1 MDRKELYNR
10 ISEMIPVEHPKE
22 KTFKDVLGEALGQ
35 FKSWISEVDEDA
47 NLTKEKLGKAIDN
60 IKNTNQKILNTVD
73 LVSKGKH
80 AEASRNMYSNLCA
93 KPLFTEPIKEGTIFY
108 RMRTN
113 EKKERFTRKDLFH
126 IPLNKRGLVSTQRYS
141 MPGYP
146 CLYLGKS
153 LAACWEEMNRPSL
166 DNCMFSCFKTEK
178 NMRVLSLRFPDAKE
192 WGEDIYLDQ
201 KLEIMPFIIACMIK
215 VDDPNNIYKV
225 EYTIPQL
232 IMECLFP
239 SDVKIKGEPLMGI
252 IYSSVHLNK
261 DFNFPRSI
269 YDNIVIPVQNV
280 ESGKDYCPVL
290 NDYFKWTEPTS
301 EEFERIKY
309 GTLMGWR
316 KINEDDLDNY
326 NNSLFGLLE
335 GKIKNYEFD
344 NLSL

>member
-1 MDRKELYNR
+1 
-10 ISEMIPVEHPKE
+10 
-22 KTFKDVLGEALGQ
+22 
-35 FKSWISEVDEDA
+35 
-47 NLTKEKLGKAIDN
+47 
-60 IKNTNQKILNTVD
+60 
-73 LVSKGKH
+73 
-80 AEASRNMYSNLCA
+80 
-93 KPLFTEPIKEGTIFY
+93 
-108 RMRTN
+108 
-113 EKKERFTRKDLFH
+113 
-126 IPLNKRGLVSTQRYS
+126 

-192 WGEDIYLDQ
+192 WGEDEYLDQ

-232 IMECLFP
+232 IMEHLFINN
-239 SDVKIKGEPLMGI
+239 VLIKKEEEPLMGI

-261 DFNFPRSI
+261 DFDFPRSI

-280 ESGKDYCPVL
+280 ESGKEYCPVL

-301 EEFERIKY
+301 EEFERIKH
-309 GTLMGWR
+309 GSLMGWEEIPKTNEEDLEMNEGL
-316 KINEDDLDNY
+316 KIY

-335 GKIKNYEFD
+335 EIISDDKNYEFD

>member
-1 MDRKELYNR
+1 
-10 ISEMIPVEHPKE
+10 MIPVEHPKE

-35 FKSWISEVDEDA
+35 FESWISEVDEDA

-192 WGEDIYLDQ
+192 WGEDVYLDQ

-225 EYTIPQL
+225 EYTI
-232 IMECLFP
+232 
-239 SDVKIKGEPLMGI
+239 
-252 IYSSVHLNK
+252 LN
-261 DFNFPRSI
+261 
-269 YDNIVIPVQNV
+269 
-280 ESGKDYCPVL
+280 
-290 NDYFKWTEPTS
+290 
-301 EEFERIKY
+301 
-309 GTLMGWR
+309 
-316 KINEDDLDNY
+316 
-326 NNSLFGLLE
+326 
-335 GKIKNYEFD
+335 
-344 NLSL
+344 

>member
-1 MDRKELYNR
+1 
-10 ISEMIPVEHPKE
+10 MIPVEHPKE
-22 KTFKDVLGEALGQ
+22 KTFKDVLRKALGQ
-35 FKSWISEVDEDA
+35 FESWISEVDEGEI
-47 NLTKEKLGKAIDN
+47 LTKEKVINSIKKTNRGILGTI
-60 IKNTNQKILNTVD
+60 D
-73 LVSKGKH
+73 LVSKGNH
-80 AEASRNMYSNLCA
+80 AKAAKKMHFNLCA
-93 KPLFTEPIKEGTIFY
+93 KPLLTESINEGDSFY

-192 WGEDIYLDQ
+192 WGEDEYLDQ

-232 IMECLFP
+232 IMEHLFINN
-239 SDVKIKGEPLMGI
+239 VLIKKEEEPLMGI

-261 DFNFPRSI
+261 DFDFPRSI

-280 ESGKDYCPVL
+280 ESGKEYCPVL

-309 GTLMGWR
+309 GTLMGWSEM
-316 KINEDDLDNY
+316 NETDFEKYD
-326 NNSLFGLLE
+326 NSLFGLLE

>member
-1 MDRKELYNR
+1 
-10 ISEMIPVEHPKE
+10 
-22 KTFKDVLGEALGQ
+22 
-35 FKSWISEVDEDA
+35 
-47 NLTKEKLGKAIDN
+47 
-60 IKNTNQKILNTVD
+60 
-73 LVSKGKH
+73 
-80 AEASRNMYSNLCA
+80 
-93 KPLFTEPIKEGTIFY
+93 
-108 RMRTN
+108 MRTN

>member
-1 MDRKELYNR
+1 
-10 ISEMIPVEHPKE
+10 MIPVEHPKE

-35 FKSWISEVDEDA
+35 FESWISEVDEDA
-47 NLTKEKLGKAIDN
+47 NLTKEKLGKAKYN
-60 IKNTNQKILNTVD
+60 IKNTNQKILNTID

-280 ESGKDYCPVL
+280 ESGKDYCTVL
-290 NDYFKWTEPTS
+290 NDYFKWTKPTS
-301 EEFERIKY
+301 EEFERIKL
-309 GTLMGWR
+309 GSLMGWEEIPKTNEEDLEMNEGL
-316 KINEDDLDNY
+316 KIY

-335 GKIKNYEFD
+335 EIISDDKNYEFD